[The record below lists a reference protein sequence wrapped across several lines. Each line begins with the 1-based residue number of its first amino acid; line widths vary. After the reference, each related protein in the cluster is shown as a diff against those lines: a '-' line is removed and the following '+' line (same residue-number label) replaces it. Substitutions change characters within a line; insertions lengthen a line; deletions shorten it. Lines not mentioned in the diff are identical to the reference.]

1 MAEITAA
8 LVKELR
14 ERTGQGMMECKK
26 ALVAA
31 GGDIE
36 KAIDD
41 MRASGA
47 IKAAK
52 KAGNVAAEGAI
63 AARVE
68 GGRGLLIEVNSQT
81 DFLALQDDFK
91 AFVKESLDEAFAQK
105 LTEAA
110 PLIASRESAREA
122 LVAKCGEN
130 VNIRRLA
137 RAEGDVVGAYL
148 HGHRIGVLVVLK
160 GGNEELAKHVA
171 MHVAASNPAVLSPSD
186 VSEELIA
193 KEKEIFLQ
201 LNAEKIAGK
210 PENIVENMV
219 KGRIAKFLAE
229 ASLVEQP
236 FVKDPEVI
244 STITYR
250 ELRELS
256 YMGATVLHEDSIF
269 PLRQEGIPI
278 HVLNTN
284 APQDPGTMI
293 VENTCSK
300 PKFTI
305 TGIAGKKGFASITVE
320 KSMMNTE
327 IGFGRKV
334 LGVFE
339 DNNLS
344 FEHMPSGIDTM
355 TVFVHQNEFA
365 EKEQQ
370 VIAGLHRAVQPDS
383 IDLESDLALIAVVGR
398 GMRRTRGTAGRIF
411 SALAHAHV
419 NVKMIDQGSSELN
432 IIIGVENRDFET
444 AIKAIYDIF
453 VVAQI

>member
-52 KAGNVAAEGAI
+52 KAGNIAAEGSI
-63 AARVE
+63 AVKVAEDNSAGVI
-68 GGRGLLIEVNSQT
+68 IEVNSQT

-91 AFVKESLDEAFAQK
+91 AFVAESIEQAFAEK
-105 LTEAA
+105 LTDAA

-148 HGHRIGVLVVLK
+148 HGHRIGVLVTLK
-160 GGNEELAKHVA
+160 GGNAELAKHIA
-171 MHVAASNPAVLSPSD
+171 MHVAASNPAVLNPAD

-201 LNAEKIAGK
+201 LNADKIAGK

-229 ASLVEQP
+229 ASLVEQAFIMDP
-236 FVKDPEVI
+236 DVKVGELAKKAGAEIVSFIRYEV
-244 STITYR
+244 
-250 ELRELS
+250 
-256 YMGATVLHEDSIF
+256 G
-269 PLRQEGIPI
+269 EGIEKAQ
-278 HVLNTN
+278 VDF
-284 APQDPGTMI
+284 AAE
-293 VENTCSK
+293 VAAA
-300 PKFTI
+300 
-305 TGIAGKKGFASITVE
+305 AGMG
-320 KSMMNTE
+320 
-327 IGFGRKV
+327 
-334 LGVFE
+334 
-339 DNNLS
+339 
-344 FEHMPSGIDTM
+344 
-355 TVFVHQNEFA
+355 
-365 EKEQQ
+365 
-370 VIAGLHRAVQPDS
+370 
-383 IDLESDLALIAVVGR
+383 
-398 GMRRTRGTAGRIF
+398 
-411 SALAHAHV
+411 
-419 NVKMIDQGSSELN
+419 
-432 IIIGVENRDFET
+432 
-444 AIKAIYDIF
+444 KA
-453 VVAQI
+453 